1 MKIAF
6 LGQPGTFS
14 EQAAHEYFGEFDPLA
29 CPSFEAV
36 FDALESG
43 ECDFAIVPVEN
54 SQAGPV
60 QQNVEL
66 LRTRKVHVVG
76 ETVLRVRHCLLG
88 LPGADISGIRCVV
101 SHPQPLAQCARYLQR
116 LKAKTEETVDTV
128 SAVKLVLERKDPSLA
143 AIASRRA
150 ADLHGLSIL
159 EEGIEDDPNNHTRFY
174 VIAASPSLDATPPL
188 A

>member
-1 MKIAF
+1 MKVAF

-14 EQAAHEYFGEFDPLA
+14 EQAAHEYFGAFDPLSL
-29 CPSFEAV
+29 PSFEAV

-54 SQAGPV
+54 SQAGSV

-66 LRTRKVHVVG
+66 LRTRKMRIVG
-76 ETVLRVRHCLLG
+76 ETILRVRHCLLG
-88 LPGADISGIRCVV
+88 LPGADKSGIRRVV
-101 SHPQPLAQCARYLQR
+101 SHSQPLAQCARYLQS
-116 LKAKTEETVDTV
+116 LKAQTEQAADTV
-128 SAVKLVLERKDPSLA
+128 SAVKLVLERNDPSLA

-150 ADLHGLSIL
+150 AELHGLSIL
-159 EEGIEDDPNNHTRFY
+159 EEGIEDDPNNQTRFC
-174 VIAASPSLDATPPL
+174 VVAASPSLDATPPL